1 MADWSNPTLVSTYTS
16 VLDTLKARD
25 SDAALMFDPALVT
38 PTNLPT
44 GSIRWTSA
52 GNKFEKFNGTAW
64 VDLATTYAIN
74 ADQLD
79 GQHGAYYLAW
89 ANFTGVPATFAP
101 SAHTHDDRYYTET
114 EADARYG
121 NNLFVSGDTIQLRT
135 VGNTALTTITVPYA
149 TNAGT
154 VGNFSVGQNLNTN
167 SNVSFGTIGG
177 TTITASSSVATP
189 AVSSAG
195 ALAISAAGANALT
208 LLTNGAERLRID
220 SAGNV
225 GLGAT
230 PPANTTYPGLFL
242 AQSGMFDYQGNGGL
256 FYNAYTT
263 GVGQLKYRAG
273 SLQVAAYIFDQ
284 NGTHTWSNAPAGLAN
299 GAVTLVER
307 MKLTSAGNFSVGTL
321 DANDFGASYRTIQ
334 VTGSTGGVFRAS
346 NTAATAVGD
355 FYVDAGA
362 VSIRT
367 ATNVPLAFLT
377 NSAERMRLDSDG
389 DLGIGTATPGFILD
403 VQGSTAN
410 KSRINVLRTGSSGV
424 GAQLLSTGALAG
436 VAATAAGPLALYTSD
451 VVRLLIDAAGNVGIG
466 TATPADLLHLSS
478 SAPNFRLT
486 DTDTGSYTQLS
497 AANSTGSFGIYVD
510 QGNTVASS
518 IFLLYIDGAEKV
530 RVDATGNLTATGNV
544 TAYSD
549 ERLKSDIR
557 TIPQAL
563 DLVQEMRGVFFEK
576 DGTTGV
582 GVIAQ
587 EMELVL
593 PEVVLNGEFK
603 SVAYGNI
610 VGVLIEAIKELRA
623 EVGSLKGA

>member
-52 GNKFEKFNGTAW
+52 ANRFEKFNGTAW
-64 VDLATTYAIN
+64 AALATTYAI
-74 ADQLD
+74 DVDLLD
-79 GQHGAYYLAW
+79 GQHGSYYLAW
-89 ANFTGVPATFAP
+89 ANLTGVPTTFAP

-114 EADARYG
+114 EADNRYG
-121 NNLFVSGDTIQLRT
+121 NNLFISGNTIQLRT
-135 VGNTALTTITVPYA
+135 PGNTALTTITVPYA

-154 VGNFSVGQNLNTN
+154 VAGYSVGQSLLTN

-177 TTITASSSVATP
+177 TTITASTSVATP
-189 AVSSAG
+189 SLSSG
-195 ALAISAAGANALT
+195 GSLTLSAAGLNEVRF
-208 LLTNGAERLRID
+208 LTNGSERLRID
-220 SAGNV
+220 SVGNV
-225 GLGAT
+225 GLGVTPSAWQGVVKALQISSASSLYAIGTAT
-230 PPANTTYPGLFL
+230 YVGLNTFNDGANKYIVSAAAALYEQVTG
-242 AQSGMFDYQGNGGL
+242 QHRW
-256 FYNAYTT
+256 YNAPSGT
-263 GVGQLKYRAG
+263 AG
-273 SLQVAAYIFDQ
+273 TAITFTQA
-284 NGTHTWSNAPAGLAN
+284 
-299 GAVTLVER
+299 
-307 MKLTSAGNFSVGTL
+307 MTL
-321 DANDFGASYRTIQ
+321 DATGALLIGTTSKQNTETLSVFGSYSSFRNASYAGYI
-334 VTGSTGGVFRAS
+334 GSAAS
-346 NTAATAVGD
+346 
-355 FYVDAGA
+355 
-362 VSIRT
+362 
-367 ATNVPLAFLT
+367 LAFSG
-377 NSAERMRLDSDG
+377 SASDFAIRSDQNLVFTSGGGTERARLDTAG
-389 DLGIGTATPGFILD
+389 ELGIGTASPGFILD

-410 KSRINVLRTGSSGV
+410 MSRINVLRTGSSGV

-451 VVRLLIDAAGNVGIG
+451 LERVYITAAGNVGIG
-466 TATPADLLHLSS
+466 TNTPADQLHLSS
-478 SAPNFRLT
+478 AAPNFRLT
-486 DTDTGSYTQLS
+486 DTDTGGYTQLS

-549 ERLKSDIR
+549 ERLKTDIR

-576 DGTTGV
+576 DGAAGV